1 MTVSSFD
8 PMRSIAAI
16 RHEFGEHGGVNMSV
30 EVSTTFTVMKA
41 SVMPDIF
48 HGLLGPDNA
57 GCYLYGRHYNPT
69 VYALARQ
76 LAAMENTEFAYCTAS
91 GMSAIA
97 ATIFQLCKSGE
108 HVVASDTLYGGTYA
122 LLHNFLPERSGE
134 RTTFVDIN
142 DLAAVEKAFT
152 RQTRVL
158 YVETMANPTLEIAD
172 LPALAKIAHKHGAAL
187 VVDNTF
193 SPLIVTPA
201 LHGADVVIH
210 SMTKYISGSSDMI
223 AGVVCGN
230 KEFISSM
237 MDVTSGA
244 LMLLGPTMDPRLAFE
259 LSTRLPHLGVRV
271 AEHSRRA
278 LAMAE
283 LCESRGVRVHYPG
296 LKTHPHHNQL
306 ASLRNEGYGWG
317 GLFSLDLKT
326 EERANR
332 FMEYLQNQ
340 KQFGFIA
347 VSLGFTDTLMSV
359 SASSTSSEMS
369 PEDLE
374 RAGIS
379 PGLLRISA
387 GITGTLEQRLE
398 QLDDAITATL
408 R

>member
-1 MTVSSFD
+1 MSYFD

-41 SVMPDIF
+41 SMMPDIF

-91 GMSAIA
+91 GMAAIS
-97 ATIFQLCKSGE
+97 ATILQLCKTRE
-108 HVVASDTLYGGTYA
+108 HVVASKTLYGGTYA
-122 LLHNFLPERSGE
+122 LLHNFLPERGGE
-134 RTTFVDIN
+134 RTTFVDIH
-142 DLAAVEKAFT
+142 DLEEVEKAFT
-152 RQTRVL
+152 PQTRVL
-158 YVETMANPTLEIAD
+158 YTETMANPTLEISD
-172 LPALAKIAHKHGAAL
+172 LKSLAEIAHAHNAAL

-201 LHGADVVIH
+201 RHGADVVVH
-210 SMTKYISGSSDMI
+210 SMTKYISGSSDVI

-230 KEFISSM
+230 RDFIGSM
-237 MDVTSGA
+237 MDTTTGA
-244 LMLLGPTMDPRLAFE
+244 LMLLGPTLDPRLAFE

-271 AEHSRRA
+271 AESGRRA

-283 LCESRGVRVHYPG
+283 LCERRGLRVHYPG
-296 LKTHPHHNQL
+296 LESHPHHERL
-306 ASLRNEGYGWG
+306 ARMRNEHYGWG
-317 GLFSLDLKT
+317 GIFALDLKT
-326 EERANR
+326 EQRANK
-332 FMEYLQNQ
+332 FLEYLQNER
-340 KQFGFIA
+340 QFGFIA

-359 SASSTSSEMS
+359 SASSTASEMCA
-369 PEDLE
+369 EDLE

-379 PGLLRISA
+379 QGLVRISV

-398 QLDDAITATL
+398 QLDDAIKAIL
-408 R
+408 K

>member
-1 MTVSSFD
+1 MSSFD

-30 EVSTTFTVMKA
+30 EVSTTFTVIRA
-41 SVMPDIF
+41 ATMPEIF
-48 HGLLGPDNA
+48 HGQLGPDNA

-97 ATIFQLCKSGE
+97 AAIFQLCKSGE

-134 RTTFVDIN
+134 HTTFVDTD
-142 DLAAVEKAFT
+142 DLKAVERAFT
-152 RQTRVL
+152 KQTRVL
-158 YVETMANPTLEIAD
+158 YVETVANPTMKVAN
-172 LPALAKIAHKHGAAL
+172 LPALAEIAHAHGAKL

-193 SPLIVTPA
+193 SPLIVTPT
-201 LHGADVVIH
+201 LHDADVVVH
-210 SMTKYISGSSDMI
+210 SMTKFLSGSSDII
-223 AGVVCGN
+223 AGVVCGD

-244 LMLLGPTMDPRLAFE
+244 LMLLGPTMDPRIAFE

-271 AEHSRRA
+271 VEHSRRA

-283 LCESRGVRVHYPG
+283 LCEGRGLRVHYPG
-296 LKTHPHHNQL
+296 LKSHPHHALL
-306 ASLRNEGYGWG
+306 AKMRNDGYGWG
-317 GLFSLDLKT
+317 GLFALDLKT
-326 EERANR
+326 EERANK
-332 FMEYLQNQ
+332 FMEYLQN
-340 KQFGFIA
+340 KRQFGFIA

-379 PGLLRISA
+379 PGLLRISV

-398 QLDDAITATL
+398 QLDDAITEIL
-408 R
+408 G